1 MTESNAA
8 ETHFVNGH
16 RIRPPFPAGL
26 HEATFGLGCFWG
38 AERRF
43 WQLPGVYATAVGYA
57 GGHVANPGY
66 KLVCTDTTG
75 HAEVVR
81 VLFDPA
87 KIAYAELLRVFWES
101 HDPTQGNRQGADIGT
116 QYRSAIFWHGE
127 AQHAAA
133 ERIAGGDRP
142 VREEHRQRR
151 RCALGVVAPE
161 DDRGRRPLG
170 QPAMQAGRQDELSR
184 EGAAGEGPADLA
196 PGDGLAAERWGP
208 RIGDVGGLPR
218 EVDGHRADADPPRV
232 QRAKR

>member
-16 RIRPPFPAGL
+16 RIRPPFPPGL

-133 ERIAGGDRP
+133 EASRDHYQARLKAAG
-142 VREEHRQRR
+142 
-151 RCALGVVAPE
+151 
-161 DDRGRRPLG
+161 RGRITTQVAAAPAFWYAEDYHQQYLAKNPDGYCGLG
-170 QPAMQAGRQDELSR
+170 GCGVSFT
-184 EGAAGEGPADLA
+184 
-196 PGDGLAAERWGP
+196 AAES
-208 RIGDVGGLPR
+208 
-218 EVDGHRADADPPRV
+218 RAGQKA
-232 QRAKR
+232 